1 MFDTPLSSAAADARE
16 FVAGVRFAHPDLLWL
31 ALVPVALLVLAAVTR
46 RRRRST
52 LAAVGLPTAVAGLVV
67 RPPRTGRF
75 TVLLFALAWVA
86 VLVGAAGPHWGTG
99 DPDGVAVG
107 RDVVV
112 VLDLSRSMLADD
124 TATGQARWQ
133 VAVAGAADLI
143 DGLRHRGGH
152 RAALVMFAA
161 RPKLLVPLTT
171 DTEHLRAKLAEIDAA
186 NPLPEIRPGI
196 DDPPS
201 GTRIGLALLA
211 AVAAHDPRF
220 PGSRDIILVSDGD
233 DPAGDREWV
242 KGVSAARE
250 VGIPVH
256 AVGVGDPDRTSP
268 VFVGGQPLETDGP
281 NGVRDWVR
289 TKLRE
294 DVLTAVATEGRG
306 SYLPARREVPR
317 LSEFYRATVEPNPAR
332 ELSDDALPRLKDRSA
347 WFLAAGAVLV
357 VLGRWRDR

>member
-1 MFDTPLSSAAADARE
+1 MINTPLSSAVAAARD
-16 FVAGVRFAHPDLLWL
+16 FVAGVRFAHAGLFWL
-31 ALVPVALLVLAAVTR
+31 AVVPVALAVLAVVTR
-46 RRRRST
+46 RRRRAT

-67 RPPRTGRF
+67 RPSRAGRLA
-75 TVLLFALAWVA
+75 TLLLAVAWVP
-86 VLVGAAGPHWGTG
+86 VVVGAAGPHWGTG

-133 VAVAGAADLI
+133 SAVAGAADLI
-143 DGLRHRGGH
+143 DALRYSGGH
-152 RAALVMFAA
+152 RAALVAFAA
-161 RPKLLVPLTT
+161 RPTLLVPLTT
-171 DTEHLRAKLAEIDAA
+171 DTDHLRAKLAEIDAA
-186 NPLPEIRPGI
+186 NPVPDIRPGV
-196 DDPPS
+196 DDPAS

-250 VGIPVH
+250 AGIPVH

-268 VFVGGQPLETDGP
+268 VFVDGQPLEAEGP
-281 NGVRDWVR
+281 TGLRDWVR
-289 TKLRE
+289 TRLRE
-294 DVLTAVATEGRG
+294 GVLTEIATEGRG
-306 SYLPARREVPR
+306 AYLPARRDVPA
-317 LSEFYRATVEPNPAR
+317 LAEFYRAVVEPNPAR
-332 ELSDDALPRLKDRSA
+332 ELTDDASPRPKDRSA
-347 WFLAAGAVLV
+347 WFLAAGAVLLF
-357 VLGRWRDR
+357 LGRWRER